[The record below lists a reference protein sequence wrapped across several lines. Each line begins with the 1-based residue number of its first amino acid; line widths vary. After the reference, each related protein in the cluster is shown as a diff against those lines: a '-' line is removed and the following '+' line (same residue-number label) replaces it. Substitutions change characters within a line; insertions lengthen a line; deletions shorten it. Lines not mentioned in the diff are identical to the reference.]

1 MNPVATWTFHEET
14 NENGLAVY
22 VLSSLEKSVET
33 RSVFDAE
40 THAFLSMSV
49 IEKDRTGATVGLMN
63 LTTQVANPSI
73 FEGLSVNNNLPVHS
87 PPFAVLARDDQ
98 DGHDDDGHGADHD
111 DDHGSDESG
120 QGTMTMTTAQETVIL
135 GTTTEA
141 TIALTTTTADI
152 PPMLAAEPPTAP
164 TGTAPTCSAS
174 WDWTTLRHAFVD
186 HGYRSKH
193 P

>member
-73 FEGLSVNNNLPVHS
+73 FEGLSVNNNLPVHA
-87 PPFAVLARDDQ
+87 PPFAVWPETTKMGTMRTAT
-98 DGHDDDGHGADHD
+98 
-111 DDHGSDESG
+111 
-120 QGTMTMTTAQETVIL
+120 GTMTMTTAQERAR
-135 GTTTEA
+135 G
-141 TIALTTTTADI
+141 
-152 PPMLAAEPPTAP
+152 P
-164 TGTAPTCSAS
+164 
-174 WDWTTLRHAFVD
+174 
-186 HGYRSKH
+186 
-193 P
+193 